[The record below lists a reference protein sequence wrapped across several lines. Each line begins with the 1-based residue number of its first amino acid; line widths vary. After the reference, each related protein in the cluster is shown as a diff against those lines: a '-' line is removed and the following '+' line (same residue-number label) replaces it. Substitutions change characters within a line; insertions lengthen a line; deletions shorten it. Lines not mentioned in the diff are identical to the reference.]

1 MESHESGKR
10 TGRNRSEEMQELSSD
25 FVYYLRTTGQT
36 LGSNNTPLDILQGD
50 MKIREGFEG
59 FQEVINY
66 ILDGCGLSPNNNT
79 TAIKTTSEVY
89 ADQRT
94 SAETMGLL
102 RQLRAGQWTR
112 IHDKYLIM
120 KKLWDGKGERPYT
133 ISIPDEENMNKAL
146 ELQEAKARI
155 EANLSNYITEIARIH
170 GVSKQEAKHILEEN
184 IKINKDIFSQTKEM
198 RVEEEEPQA
207 SKEDRHD

>member
-36 LGSNNTPLDILQGD
+36 LGSNNTPFDILQGD

-102 RQLRAGQWTR
+102 RQLRADQ
-112 IHDKYLIM
+112 
-120 KKLWDGKGERPYT
+120 
-133 ISIPDEENMNKAL
+133 
-146 ELQEAKARI
+146 
-155 EANLSNYITEIARIH
+155 
-170 GVSKQEAKHILEEN
+170 
-184 IKINKDIFSQTKEM
+184 
-198 RVEEEEPQA
+198 
-207 SKEDRHD
+207 

>member
-1 MESHESGKR
+1 
-10 TGRNRSEEMQELSSD
+10 
-25 FVYYLRTTGQT
+25 
-36 LGSNNTPLDILQGD
+36 
-50 MKIREGFEG
+50 
-59 FQEVINY
+59 
-66 ILDGCGLSPNNNT
+66 
-79 TAIKTTSEVY
+79 
-89 ADQRT
+89 
-94 SAETMGLL
+94 
-102 RQLRAGQWTR
+102 
-112 IHDKYLIM
+112 
-120 KKLWDGKGERPYT
+120 
-133 ISIPDEENMNKAL
+133 MNKAL

>member
-120 KKLWDGKGERPYT
+120 KKL
-133 ISIPDEENMNKAL
+133 
-146 ELQEAKARI
+146 
-155 EANLSNYITEIARIH
+155 
-170 GVSKQEAKHILEEN
+170 
-184 IKINKDIFSQTKEM
+184 
-198 RVEEEEPQA
+198 
-207 SKEDRHD
+207 